1 MRRAR
6 TSTGKS
12 VTLDQSIHGDRKGGR
27 GSGGRCREEDMAGGG
42 NIQES
47 DVC

>member
-6 TSTGKS
+6 PSTGKS
-12 VTLDQSIHGDRKGGR
+12 VALDQSILGDRQGGR
-27 GSGGRCREEDMAGGG
+27 GSGGRCREEGMAGGG